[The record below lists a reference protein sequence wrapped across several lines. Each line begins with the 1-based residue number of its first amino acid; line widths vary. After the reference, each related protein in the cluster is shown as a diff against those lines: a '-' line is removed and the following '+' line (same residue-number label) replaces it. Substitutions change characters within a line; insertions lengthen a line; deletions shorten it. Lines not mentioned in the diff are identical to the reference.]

1 MPNITIDDRNL
12 EVAEGLTILV
22 AAEKAGVSIPHF
34 CHHPGLVP
42 ESTCRMCVVDI
53 EGAAKPEPSCSTVV
67 RDGMKIETRSPRVV
81 EARRNVLEFLLA
93 DHPIDC
99 PICDKAGECR
109 LQDYYRDY
117 GLYSSEFHEQKM
129 RRSKILKIGERLI
142 LDRERCILCT
152 RCVRFLRDVTKTGEL
167 GVFERGG
174 DSEIGIAGGVPVAS
188 AYSGNLVDL
197 CPVGAITDT
206 SFRFRTRTWF
216 LEPKPSICPFCARG
230 CRVDVDVHPGF
241 ARRPE
246 TGGILRVRPRSDAT
260 PAGPW
265 ICDVGRY
272 AWLEIESR
280 RARRIVWNKGDAEA
294 VLSGD
299 KAFSILGAK
308 IRTLAESGRTGRMT
322 LVLHSGLTN
331 EEWADV
337 KAFRDGFDPR
347 PKIRLADPPVD
358 GGDDFLRTSERT
370 PNRRGAAEAGCDL
383 RPLDPEELRADTDVL
398 FVFSGIWGNTGLLER
413 LPDAWR
419 SVRTKVL
426 VSPVLTASD
435 PLFDFVFPCA
445 IPFEKSGSYINCE
458 GRRQEFT
465 AVRTAF
471 EEARPEGEILRLLLA
486 AGGPAA
492 RVPGG
497 S

>member
-1 MPNITIDDRNL
+1 MAKITIDGRNL
-12 EVAEGLTILV
+12 EVTDGLTIFI
-22 AAEKAGVSIPHF
+22 AAEKAGLSIPHF
-34 CHHPGLVP
+34 CYHPGLAP
-42 ESTCRMCVVDI
+42 EGTCRMCVVDI

-67 RDGMKIETRSPRVV
+67 RDGMKIETWSPRVV

-117 GLYSSEFHEQKM
+117 GLYLSEFHEQKA

-167 GVFERGG
+167 GVFERG
-174 DSEIGIAGGVPVAS
+174 DHSEIGVAEGVPVAT

-206 SFRFRTRTWF
+206 TFRFRTRTWF
-216 LEPKPSICPFCARG
+216 LNPKPSICPFCARG

-241 ARRPE
+241 ARHPE
-246 TGGILRVRPRSDAT
+246 TGGILRVRPRPDAT

-265 ICDVGRY
+265 ICDAGRY
-272 AWLEIESR
+272 AWIEIESR
-280 RARRIVWNKGDAEA
+280 RARRIVWNKGAAEA

-308 IRTLAESGRTGRMT
+308 IRALSKSGRTSRLT

-331 EEWADV
+331 EEWAAV
-337 KAFRDGFDPR
+337 KSFCDGFNPR
-347 PKIRLADPPVD
+347 PKIRLADPPDD
-358 GGDDFLRTSERT
+358 GGDDFLRTAERT
-370 PNRRGAAEAGCDL
+370 PNRRGAAEAGCNL
-383 RPLDPEELRADTDVL
+383 RPLDPEELRADTDIL
-398 FVFSGIWGNTGLLER
+398 FVFAGIWGDIGVLEHH
-413 LPDAWR
+413 PDVWGAI
-419 SVRTKVL
+419 RTKAL

-445 IPFEKSGSYINCE
+445 IPYEKSGSYIGFD
-458 GRRQEFT
+458 GRRREFA
-465 AVRTAF
+465 AVRPAL
-471 EEARPEGEILRLLLA
+471 EEAESEGEILRSLLA
-486 AGGPAA
+486 ACGLGA
-492 RVPGG
+492 RTPGG